1 MSNNNNTPPP
11 SMDDLPTEIVAH
23 VGRLAGREGLP
34 AFRLTGRLAKNATAL
49 HFAKIC
55 FNSFDIS
62 VAPDSL
68 HKLASKASDS
78 KFGPQIQ
85 HVTFNVSGT
94 ENMTPALFASS
105 WSVFKA
111 FAERGQKVTIQV
123 KVNAIAIHDSAFI
136 ETNIHRFMI
145 QVMRANS
152 LKAFVEGPITLD
164 LPSPPKNSRD
174 APLRSLLFHNLA
186 VSSNTED
193 INISYSD
200 VSPTAGLNYNT
211 TTKTLLIEGLEVKH
225 LFELQCFFKGLRLDK
240 VIFRNTSV
248 DTTTISK
255 LCATHRPTLSSVF
268 IENADLWDLW
278 SEGDKAPASWKE
290 ALIDISRLPALKTC
304 SLVQLRKERAIPAW
318 SWDTVTVQHHPVQGT
333 LSWIKAEHAKTAEAK
348 DGDDRSKANDEDEEE
363 DATVDVRTAVGKK
376 RKSSGAARPPAKR
389 RRYTGAL
396 QRRLELV
403 ATQMKSG
410 ARIGRVKA
418 EDHQFVL
425 ANKYKMVYPNDIYTT
440 SVK

>member
-1 MSNNNNTPPP
+1 MSNDNNTRLP
-11 SMDDLPTEIVAH
+11 SMDDLPTEIVAN
-23 VGRLAGREGLP
+23 VGRLAGKEGLP

-49 HFAKIC
+49 DFAKIC

-62 VAPDSL
+62 VTPDSL
-68 HKLASKASDS
+68 HKLALAVSHS
-78 KFGPQIQ
+78 KFDPQIQ
-85 HVTFNVSGT
+85 HVTFNISGT

-123 KVNAIAIHDSAFI
+123 KVNAIAIRDSAFI
-136 ETNIHRFMI
+136 ETNIHRFLI
-145 QVMRANS
+145 QVMRTSS
-152 LKAFVEGPITLD
+152 LKALVEGSITLD

-193 INISYSD
+193 IDISYSD

-225 LFELQCFFKGLRLDK
+225 LFELQSFFKGLRLDK
-240 VIFRNTSV
+240 IIFRNTSV
-248 DTTTISK
+248 DTATISK

-290 ALIDISRLPALKTC
+290 ALVDISSLPALKTC
-304 SLVQLRKERAIPAW
+304 SLVKLRKERGIPSW
-318 SWDTVTVQHHPVQGT
+318 SWDTVTVQHHPVQVSEFFASG
-333 LSWIKAEHAKTAEAK
+333 IV
-348 DGDDRSKANDEDEEE
+348 
-363 DATVDVRTAVGKK
+363 TVHHH
-376 RKSSGAARPPAKR
+376 
-389 RRYTGAL
+389 
-396 QRRLELV
+396 LENL
-403 ATQMKSG
+403 
-410 ARIGRVKA
+410 I
-418 EDHQFVL
+418 
-425 ANKYKMVYPNDIYTT
+425 NTT
-440 SVK
+440 CW

>member
-1 MSNNNNTPPP
+1 
-11 SMDDLPTEIVAH
+11 MDDLPTEIVAH

-68 HKLASKASDS
+68 HKLALKASHS

-85 HVTFNVSGT
+85 HVTFNLLGT

-152 LKAFVEGPITLD
+152 LKAFVEGPIILD
-164 LPSPPKNSRD
+164 LPSPPKNSHD
-174 APLRSLLFHNLA
+174 APLRSLLLHNLA

-211 TTKTLLIEGLEVKH
+211 TTKTLLIEGLIWRSEATGQAPQIHWSFATETRAGSNTDEVWSQDRQSKSRRSPIRPR
-225 LFELQCFFKGLRLDK
+225 EQIQDGLPERYIYNICRVKKIRKRKTPRTNSVYKPQDLRYLLAMRQIPYSGYLYAQI
-240 VIFRNTSV
+240 VSFLGAFQTSSFSLGH
-248 DTTTISK
+248 TIS
-255 LCATHRPTLSSVF
+255 T
-268 IENADLWDLW
+268 
-278 SEGDKAPASWKE
+278 
-290 ALIDISRLPALKTC
+290 
-304 SLVQLRKERAIPAW
+304 
-318 SWDTVTVQHHPVQGT
+318 
-333 LSWIKAEHAKTAEAK
+333 
-348 DGDDRSKANDEDEEE
+348 
-363 DATVDVRTAVGKK
+363 
-376 RKSSGAARPPAKR
+376 
-389 RRYTGAL
+389 
-396 QRRLELV
+396 
-403 ATQMKSG
+403 
-410 ARIGRVKA
+410 GRVP
-418 EDHQFVL
+418 V
-425 ANKYKMVYPNDIYTT
+425 DIGP
-440 SVK
+440 SCKR